1 LNDRIQIIGSAL
13 LRRYPDR
20 FGEVMQENRSILD
33 ALAARD
39 PARLHLAVRQH
50 IDRPAALIAADAGW
64 FEVLL
69 AGRG

>member
-1 LNDRIQIIGSAL
+1 
-13 LRRYPDR
+13 
-20 FGEVMQENRSILD
+20 MQENRSILD